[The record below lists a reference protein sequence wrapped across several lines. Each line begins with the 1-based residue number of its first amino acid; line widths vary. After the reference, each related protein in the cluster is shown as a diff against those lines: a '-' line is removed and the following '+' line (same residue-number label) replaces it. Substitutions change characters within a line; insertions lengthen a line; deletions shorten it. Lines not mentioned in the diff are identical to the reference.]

1 MRQAFRHSV
10 ARFRPIPCFVLAALL
25 SLCLVPAAWPE
36 TTAARRASA
45 RSQFERADRQ
55 RIALLAKPQK
65 ERTADEYLQL
75 IASYRRVYLI
85 TPHAPEVQP
94 AYMAVAELYHELGR
108 RFDARYFQPAVD
120 AYQFLLHEYPNTR
133 YRDEALLAVGK
144 IQKDDLHETEL
155 AERTFQEF
163 LKHDPRSPK
172 AWEAQAAL
180 KQIVASRERT
190 AKASASAP
198 PPRSAAAQAAE
209 DESKKRLPLVNQIR
223 TWNAEYYSRVVID
236 LEGEVQYEGNRI
248 SDPDRIYFDLHDAK
262 LSSTLAH
269 TTFEEQ
275 NGFLKTIRVAQNQ
288 AGVVRVVL
296 EVNKVKDY
304 SVYLLPNPYRLVVD
318 VYGSKV
324 ETAEAEPSPPPSV
337 KPKTEPS
344 PATQTVRITPPS
356 KQERAAAEPTAK
368 RNSAQLKARAEPP
381 PNPQPG
387 KSAAPAHE
395 QEREPAKPI
404 ENPGEDRDR
413 TDPATTAT
421 VKREPTN
428 PASLPPLKI
437 APQRS
442 GKSAREMAAALGPPP
457 VPKPTH
463 DGQQSLTRALGL
475 KISRIVIDAGHGGQD
490 TGTIGPTGL
499 MEKDICLD
507 VALRLGRIIQRR
519 LPGAAVV
526 YTRMEDT
533 FIPLEERTAI
543 ANREKADLFISIHA
557 NSSPDHKA
565 RGVETYY
572 LNFSASAEAM
582 EVASRENAL
591 AQGAVHDLQDLVRKI
606 ASSEKIEESRELAT
620 DIQDALSKRLQRV
633 SRTTKNRGVRK
644 APFVVLI
651 GANMPSVLA
660 EVAFLS
666 NPTDEQML
674 KKPDHRQRVAEGLYQ
689 GVESYLQSINSLTYN
704 RPKSELNQRS
714 AALAHGGNQR

>member
-1 MRQAFRHSV
+1 MRQAFRHIV
-10 ARFRPIPCFVLAALL
+10 ARFRPIPLFVLAAVL

-85 TPHAPEVQP
+85 TPRAPEVQP

-108 RFDARYFQPAVD
+108 RLDARYFQPALE
-120 AYQFLLHEYPNTR
+120 AYQFLLHEYPHTR
-133 YRDEALLAVGK
+133 YRDDALLAIGK

-163 LKHDPRSPK
+163 LKHHPRSPK
-172 AWEAQAAL
+172 SWEAQAAL

-190 AKASASAP
+190 AKTSASA

-209 DESKKRLPLVNQIR
+209 DESKTRLPLVNQIR
-223 TWNAEYYSRVVID
+223 SWNAEYYSRVVID
-236 LEGEVQYEGNRI
+236 LGGEVQYEGNRI

-269 TTFEEQ
+269 TSFQAQ

-324 ETAEAEPSPPPSV
+324 ETAQAEPSPPPSV
-337 KPKTEPS
+337 KPKSESS
-344 PATQTVRITPPS
+344 PAIQTARLTPPS
-356 KQERAAAEPTAK
+356 KRERAAAEPTAK
-368 RNSAQLKARAEPP
+368 PNSTQLKARAEPP
-381 PNPQPG
+381 PHAQPG
-387 KSAAPAHE
+387 ESAAPAPE
-395 QEREPAKPI
+395 QEQEAVKPTENPGEARERAEPATTTTVTREPAKSAP
-404 ENPGEDRDR
+404 
-413 TDPATTAT
+413 
-421 VKREPTN
+421 
-428 PASLPPLKI
+428 LPPLKI
-437 APQRS
+437 TPQRS
-442 GKSAREMAAALGPPP
+442 GKSAREIATALGPPAA
-457 VPKPTH
+457 PKPTH

-507 VALRLGRIIQRR
+507 VALRLGRIIQHR
-519 LPGAAVV
+519 LPGAEVV
-526 YTRMEDT
+526 YTRTEDT

-543 ANREKADLFISIHA
+543 ANRGKADLFISIHA

-606 ASSEKIEESRELAT
+606 ARNEKIEESRELAT

-660 EVAFLS
+660 EVSFLS

-674 KKPDHRQRVAEGLYQ
+674 KKPDHRQRVAEGLYH